1 MRTATDYREI
11 TRGGG
16 REEIVVGNAFGR
28 KSGGHRTSLVAQMIK
43 NLPAMW
49 GTVIKNIPANKS
61 TGQDDVSGESY
72 LSKV

>member
-11 TRGGG
+11 TRGDE
-16 REEIVVGNAFGR
+16 REELVVGNAFGG

-49 GTVIKNIPANKS
+49 GTVIKNIPTKKS
-61 TGQDDVSGESY
+61 TMQDDVRGESY